1 MTDNSIH
8 TLYRRLIL
16 QIFQVWL
23 DDRKRDWSTKQES
36 RVEHEPRK
44 LMHNIKEINLY
55 GISKLAMKKP
65 RSYKFHKGK
74 RKGDQTKRKA
84 KGDAVQAT
92 YDLTVDAIDEIE
104 IFCYSLILVEHW
116 QNSFHLTCGAII
128 ALESFALESM
138 QAIFD
143 CTLQQPFVP
152 PLPTGWTRILVRRK
166 NGNYIGKD
174 DPYYFSPIQSY
185 KFRSL
190 FQVKRFLVCLEEA
203 GGDEVAA
210 YVNFRGAE
218 AKIKASEKKR
228 KLTTGTAD
236 DDESIKNTK
245 KQRALINKTSNDALG
260 HDFATTTAAASAM
273 IDLYFIDK
281 YNDYVRLLATDNTA
295 VADDNAAVAPPALA
309 TIEDVRTAESEKEV
323 EEQVSNAID
332 NDTLEDR
339 EEKEVDENSAT
350 TWMEGCLKPMT
361 PIMIFDDLDANE
373 HDTNL
378 IDANVMDNDTSKE
391 DRPLTGVRSGRL
403 RKIPARFSK
412 EY

>member
-128 ALESFALESM
+128 ALESFAFDSM

-143 CTLQQPFVP
+143 CMA
-152 PLPTGWTRILVRRK
+152 IKKRR
-166 NGNYIGKD
+166 NA
-174 DPYYFSPIQSY
+174 FS
-185 KFRSL
+185 
-190 FQVKRFLVCLEEA
+190 QVKANVKRRLPVKSM
-203 GGDEVAA
+203 
-210 YVNFRGAE
+210 
-218 AKIKASEKKR
+218 AKV
-228 KLTTGTAD
+228 
-236 DDESIKNTK
+236 SIKKQK
-245 KQRALINKTSNDALG
+245 KQCR
-260 HDFATTTAAASAM
+260 
-273 IDLYFIDK
+273 
-281 YNDYVRLLATDNTA
+281 
-295 VADDNAAVAPPALA
+295 
-309 TIEDVRTAESEKEV
+309 
-323 EEQVSNAID
+323 
-332 NDTLEDR
+332 
-339 EEKEVDENSAT
+339 
-350 TWMEGCLKPMT
+350 
-361 PIMIFDDLDANE
+361 
-373 HDTNL
+373 
-378 IDANVMDNDTSKE
+378 
-391 DRPLTGVRSGRL
+391 
-403 RKIPARFSK
+403 
-412 EY
+412 